1 MGQLKKFNR
10 TLGRRQTIHKKSPAL
25 LTLTTAMP
33 KPLRPRLIWDG
44 DCEFCRIW
52 IEIWHKLTGD
62 EIEYTPY
69 QHAAADYPHIPTSE
83 FQAAVHLISVDGTH
97 TTGAKAVFGSLSS
110 RRGLRWMLA
119 LYNRLPI
126 FRVFS
131 EAAYQNVAS
140 HRKFYLRI
148 TQLVLRK

>member
-1 MGQLKKFNR
+1 M
-10 TLGRRQTIHKKSPAL
+10 PAL
-25 LTLTTAMP
+25 TNEMT
-33 KPLRPRLIWDG
+33 KNLRPRLIWDG

-52 IEIWHKLTGD
+52 IEVWRKITGD

-69 QHAAADYPHIPTSE
+69 QHAASDYPHIPTSE

-97 TTGAKAVFGSLSS
+97 TTGAKAVFGSLASKG
-110 RRGLRWMLA
+110 GLRWMLT
-119 LYNRLPI
+119 LYNHLPL

-131 EAAYQNVAS
+131 EALYKNVAT